1 VRGAAGRV
9 PPGRGGSGAAGARSD
24 GFVLGQSETA
34 LSESTAPRPRG
45 PAAPLDVTRIR
56 QDFPILQQRVRGK
69 RLVYLDNAATS
80 QKPQSVIDAVTR
92 FYTVENANIHRG
104 VHYLSE
110 RATNAYDQV
119 REKVARFLNA
129 GSSREIIFTRGTTE
143 GINLVAQSYGRSALK
158 PGDDIVITAME
169 HHSNIVPW
177 QLVCE
182 QTGAKL
188 KAAPINDAGELDV
201 DGFVRLLTERTRLV
215 SVVHVSNALGTVNPV
230 KRLIALAH
238 ERGIP
243 VLLDGAQSAP
253 HMAIDVQE
261 LDCDFFVFSGHKLF
275 GPTGV
280 GVLFGRE
287 SLLEGMPPYQGGGDM
302 IATVTLERSTWAQ
315 LPAKFEA
322 GTPMIA
328 QVMGLGA
335 AVDYLSDVG
344 FDGIGGWEQQLLT
357 YATERVSAI
366 EGVRLIGTARDKASI
381 LGFVLEGVHPH
392 DVGTILDDAG
402 VAIRAGHHCAQPVMR
417 HFGIPATA
425 RASFAFYNTRE
436 EVDVLA
442 DSLLQVQRMFH

>member
-1 VRGAAGRV
+1 MSATV
-9 PPGRGGSGAAGARSD
+9 PLVDPSPPAR
-24 GFVLGQSETA
+24 L
-34 LSESTAPRPRG
+34 
-45 PAAPLDVTRIR
+45 PAAPLDVERVR
-56 QDFPILQQRVRGK
+56 QDFPLLQQQVRGK
-69 RLVYLDNAATS
+69 PLVYLDNAATS

-92 FYTVENANIHRG
+92 FYTSENANIHRG

-110 RATNAYDQV
+110 RATDAYDQV

-129 GSSREIIFTRGTTE
+129 RSSREIIFTRGTTE
-143 GINLVAQSYGRSALK
+143 GINLVAQSYGRPALK

-182 QTGAKL
+182 QTGSRL
-188 KAAPINDAGELDV
+188 RAAPFNDAGELDV
-201 DGFVRLLTERTRLV
+201 DAFERLLTDRTRLV

-238 ERGIP
+238 DRGIP

-253 HMAIDVQE
+253 HLGVDVQE
-261 LDCDFFVFSGHKLF
+261 LDCDFFAFSGHKLF

-287 SLLEGMPPYQGGGDM
+287 SLLEQMPPYQGGGDM
-302 IATVTLERSTWAQ
+302 IATVTLERSTWAP

-335 AVDYLSDVG
+335 ALDYVMDLG
-344 FDGIGGWEQQLLT
+344 FERISSWEHQLLS
-357 YATERVSAI
+357 YATERVI
-366 EGVRLIGTARDKASI
+366 GVEGLKLIGTAEHKASI
-381 LGFVLEGVHPH
+381 LGFTLKGVHPH
-392 DVGTILDDAG
+392 DIGAILDDSG

-425 RASFAFYNTRE
+425 RASFAFYNTRDE
-436 EVDVLA
+436 ADILA
-442 DSLLQVQRMFH
+442 DALMQVRRMFR